1 LRLGLLWRLV
11 HRTAEE
17 CIVWVIV
24 GFLSIFLLAL
34 PAYSQSS
41 DIVMRMATN
50 EKNARAEKGLFS
62 YRSAERSTR
71 TDGHLWDEN
80 VVELNDGVLRRLI
93 AIDGRPL
100 TRAELN
106 AEEDRIHNLVAHPE
120 DFRRLNESR
129 RDDEAHAIQ
138 LLQLLPK
145 AFVISPAGEEDGC
158 ARFAFRPDPVFHPSS
173 YEERVMHAME
183 GTVSVKEPENRL
195 CKLQATATQ
204 PVEFGYGLLGR
215 LNNGGH
221 FSLRRSRI
229 DAMNWKTICISAHFD
244 GKILFLKSLSHN
256 QETTR
261 SQIRLLPRQL
271 SLTQAA
277 QLSLP

>member
-1 LRLGLLWRLV
+1 V

-17 CIVWVIV
+17 CIVWIIA
-24 GFLSIFLLAL
+24 GFLSIFLLVL

-120 DFRRLNESR
+120 DFRRLNESG

-145 AFVISPAGEEDGC
+145 AFVIFPAGEEDGC

-183 GTVSVKEPENRL
+183 GTISVKEPENRL
-195 CKLQATATQ
+195 CKLQATVTQ

-215 LNNGGH
+215 LNSGGH

>member
-1 LRLGLLWRLV
+1 
-11 HRTAEE
+11 
-17 CIVWVIV
+17 
-24 GFLSIFLLAL
+24 
-34 PAYSQSS
+34 
-41 DIVMRMATN
+41 MRMVMN

-71 TDGHLWDEN
+71 TDGHLWDEK
-80 VVELNDGVLRRLI
+80 VVELNDGILRRLI

-100 TRAELN
+100 TQVESNSEA
-106 AEEDRIHNLVAHPE
+106 DRIHNLIANPE

-138 LLQLLPK
+138 MLQLLPK
-145 AFVISPAGEEDGC
+145 AFVISPMGEEDGC
-158 ARFAFRPDPVFHPSS
+158 VRFAFRPDPAFHPSS
-173 YEERVMHAME
+173 YEERVIHVME

-195 CKLQATATQ
+195 CKLQATVTQ

-215 LNNGGH
+215 LNTGGH
-221 FSLRRSRI
+221 FSLQRSSI
-229 DAMNWKTICISAHFD
+229 DATNWKTIRINAHFE

-271 SLTQAA
+271 TLTQAA